1 MEAAGLLPKKRQKTT
16 SSERQATGLKNMNFA
31 GGQAVGVGVQ
41 RCACIAMPLSWSP
54 LAFGSDSPLPTP
66 SIALDVTPYCCGGGG
81 KLLIFQ
87 SKRFAFCQRS
97 LDRWLIPPG
106 IAAALVSRILLTKK
120 EAQQQCIDYLL
131 TTTVV
136 EAQMYAISFRQRNTQ
151 LSADSEARVGGSP
164 RKSYERPI
172 KFG

>member
-31 GGQAVGVGVQ
+31 GGQAVGEGVQ
-41 RCACIAMPLSWSP
+41 RCVCIAMPLSWSP

-106 IAAALVSRILLTKK
+106 IAAALVSRIPLTKK
-120 EAQQQCIDYLL
+120 KK
-131 TTTVV
+131 
-136 EAQMYAISFRQRNTQ
+136 RNNSALILSSQPQ
-151 LSADSEARVGGSP
+151 LSKHKCTQYHLGNGIPSCLQTLKLVLVG
-164 RKSYERPI
+164 RLEKATRDQ
-172 KFG
+172 